1 MTISGIGQS
10 MSMSSLYGMQ
20 RPSANGMAIKILK
33 DLDTNGDGVLST
45 AEISKG
51 GKFAQKLLEAD
62 SNGDGNVTMDELI
75 SNITEKMKNGNMQ
88 PPSASD
94 MASRIM
100 DKLDTNGDGVLSADE
115 ISKGGKH
122 AQRILGADANG
133 DGNVTMDELISDI
146 TEKMKN
152 GNMQPPSASDMA
164 SSIMKALDTSGDGVL
179 STSDTSKSG
188 ANSKIIQAADANEDG
203 KVTMEE
209 LFAYISK
216 QYGEAQTILETTQ
229 SSSLSLVA

>member
-20 RPSANGMAIKILK
+20 RPSACDMASKILK

-45 AEISKG
+45 DEISKG

-62 SNGDGNVTMDELI
+62 ANGDGNVTMDELI
-75 SNITEKMKNGNMQ
+75 SDITEKMKNGNMPPMNGMQ

-94 MASRIM
+94 MASHIM
-100 DKLDTNGDGVLSADE
+100 DELDTNGDGVLSTDE

-133 DGNVTMDELISDI
+133 DGNVTMDELVSDI
-146 TEKMKN
+146 SKMGDKMKQSDQAN
-152 GNMQPPSASDMA
+152 QGGSGLTDLALNRYDDVRTLLDMIKSSNLSVSA
-164 SSIMKALDTSGDGVL
+164 
-179 STSDTSKSG
+179 
-188 ANSKIIQAADANEDG
+188 
-203 KVTMEE
+203 
-209 LFAYISK
+209 
-216 QYGEAQTILETTQ
+216 
-229 SSSLSLVA
+229 